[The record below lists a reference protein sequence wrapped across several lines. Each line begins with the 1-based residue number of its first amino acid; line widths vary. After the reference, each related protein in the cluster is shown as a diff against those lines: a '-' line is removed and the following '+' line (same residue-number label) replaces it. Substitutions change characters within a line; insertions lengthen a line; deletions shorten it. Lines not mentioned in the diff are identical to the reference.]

1 MHRTAD
7 ARARLVRRLN
17 ASLPVPDEMRFL
29 LTLSLRSRLL
39 SARLAH
45 QPLSDADADLL
56 RHLIRDL
63 VMTAAVT
70 ELLLGLFEENPGAK
84 ATVSE
89 AKAALGRAAGRWRE
103 RRAPDPEDIGRLE
116 ALADLSHDALGEVK
130 LGEYEAALAR
140 AGERL
145 GR

>member
-84 ATVSE
+84 ATASE
-89 AKAALGRAAGRWRE
+89 AKVALARAARLWKE
-103 RRAPDPEDIGRLE
+103 RRSSDPADIRRLE